1 MIGLIAKVFVLSTA
15 LSIAIKYGA
24 PALQLAPT
32 TTNALL
38 AVCIPAAI
46 VAGMLG
52 WRWQQA
58 RGS

>member
-24 PALQLAPT
+24 PVLQLAPT
-32 TTNALL
+32 PANALL

-46 VAGMLG
+46 AAGMLG
-52 WRWQQA
+52 WRWRQA